1 MDGVKRC
8 VVVLAVAALG
18 CGGNVLAPG
27 EVPYGQP
34 FDLKVGESARVGD
47 DRVGVTF
54 EAVKSDSRCPID
66 AICITAG
73 EAVVALRF
81 SVDGRTLAKEMG
93 TEQGKSE
100 VVLDRVTG
108 STWCH
113 CNPIHA
119 PTGPPLP
126 VTTWRGCGSTP
137 GSARLPLPPGRC
149 PRRRSH

>member
-1 MDGVKRC
+1 MDGVRRC

-47 DRVGVTF
+47 DSVGVTF

-66 AICITAG
+66 AICIQAG

-81 SVDGRTLAKEMG
+81 SVDGKTLAKEMG

-100 VVLDRVTG
+100 VVLDRYSVRVV
-108 STWCH
+108 SLQ
-113 CNPIHA
+113 PYPRSDR
-119 PTGPPLP
+119 PT
-126 VTTWRGCGSTP
+126 TP
-137 GSARLPLPPGRC
+137 ADYVARLRLDTR
-149 PRRRSH
+149 